1 MDQHQLLLR
10 TINLASAGF
19 RRAVV
24 RPIVGWIIA
33 TNDKIWA
40 EGWLDPSQ
48 SYQNQ
53 LTEKLLNTL
62 FPPNAHLFIN
72 INPFGNS
79 ETLSQLATQYQLK
92 DIIVANEVDTEL
104 QALEWFTNRRYY
116 LYQQK
121 SRPYIVLKW
130 AQTADG
136 FVARSNYDSKWI
148 SGVHARKLVHQ
159 WRSQEAAI
167 WVGKNTYYYDNPRLN
182 VRDWVGENPLRIVV
196 DPNLS
201 LNRQLHVFD
210 RSQPTLYYS
219 QQSTPNLPN
228 LEFALLP
235 NENKWIDRVS
245 YVLSDLHHRQV
256 VSLFVEG
263 GSQLLNFLIEN
274 EWWDE
279 ARVFISD
286 KTFGRGIAA
295 PTIDGSY
302 LAYQQDVSGD
312 RLATYYRFNLEAEQ
326 KVEKEY

>member
-24 RPIVGWIIA
+24 QPTVGWLIA

-48 SYQNQ
+48 SYQTQ
-53 LTEKLLNTL
+53 LTEKLSNAQFPINARLCINT
-62 FPPNAHLFIN
+62 
-72 INPFGNS
+72 NPFSNS
-79 ETLSQLATQYQLK
+79 STLSQLATQYQLK
-92 DIIVANEVDTEL
+92 DVNIANEANADL
-104 QALEWFTNRRYY
+104 QALNWFVNRRSY

-121 SRPYIVLKW
+121 KRPYIILKW
-130 AQTADG
+130 AQTVDG
-136 FVARSNYDSKWI
+136 FVARPNYDSKWI

-167 WVGKNTYYYDNPRLN
+167 WVGNNTYRYDNPRLN
-182 VRDWVGENPLRIVV
+182 VRDWVGENPRRIVV

-201 LNRQLHVFD
+201 LDRKLNVFD
-210 RSQPTLYYS
+210 QSQPTLYYS
-219 QQSTPNLPN
+219 QQFTPSLPN

-235 NENKWIDRVS
+235 NEKKWIDRIS
-245 YVLSDLHHRQV
+245 YMLSNLHQRQI

-274 EWWDE
+274 GWWDE
-279 ARVFISD
+279 ARVFTSG
-286 KTFGRGIAA
+286 KAFGEGIAA
-295 PTIDGSY
+295 PMLDKKY
-302 LAYQQDVSGD
+302 LALQQSVSED
-312 RLATYYRFNLEAEQ
+312 QLATYYRFNLEAEQ
-326 KVEKEY
+326 EVEKEY